1 MSDALW
7 AAREGDPL
15 LHTSFWADLV
25 SGALEFTAYAAAGAL
40 ACAVTGLTC
49 GVGAVVLGA
58 VVGAA
63 LSYGAGDKITAVC
76 DEIGNALF
84 PPSEQAWIRTGSPDT
99 RTNAKPAARAA
110 GMIDPGASV
119 EPSPA
124 PEPSFLDKV
133 GNFFSQMWKPT
144 VASPDPRAVPCEDDK
159 IDCEKH
165 PPMEEQYLAEGSSKV
180 YINSQPAVRSKDR
193 STCEATVSDNAAGRR
208 VSHNVR
214 IGGPPVVVREI
225 RSGKTP
231 GIALAITALMLLRG
245 NPRNLLRQLPC
256 MAIGM
261 GASVIAGQAMN
272 AAFGSPRPVHA
283 PTGAKVLGE
292 EDELDFSL
300 PGMLPIEWQ
309 RFYNSRDARTGGL
322 FGVGWSVPFEV
333 EIVRDAHPD
342 GGEQFVYIDEQG
354 RRLGMGQVSAPDA
367 FFNAGEGLAFRRAE
381 DGRMVVESMDGIHRL
396 FEQDP
401 HDDARLRL
409 VLVGDRNE
417 NILQLRYDEQGR
429 LCGVEEQ
436 EGPSRIALFHSATHP
451 RRVERIETVPQDG
464 GQRVVLARYDYD
476 AAGDLAQ
483 VVDATGKVVRRFAYD
498 AGRRMTMHELPTG
511 LRSHY
516 EWTEF
521 AGPRGAE
528 WRVTRYWSDLGDEY
542 RFEYDLAA
550 GLTVAIDGLGRRV
563 EREWDAAYQIV
574 RHTDALGHT
583 WRFEW
588 NDDGQVLGAVDPKG
602 GQWRCSYD
610 ASGNLTGETD
620 PLGRTESSTWLE
632 FASLPLTEVDAAGRA
647 WRYVYDEHGNLVA
660 EIDPLGQRTVYA
672 HGTRGEVV
680 RITDA
685 TGKHKHL
692 RWDERGLLREHI
704 DCSGQRTR
712 FAWDAMGHLQS
723 VTDAIGETTHYQH
736 DARGRLR
743 QVLLPDGRIERYERD
758 RAGLLHAFTNP
769 AGHVT
774 AYRRDAG
781 GEVCE
786 RLDPM
791 GRRVR
796 FDHDAYGRLI
806 ALHNENGQAY
816 RFDWDEGD
824 RLRAQTDID
833 GSERRYRYD
842 ALSQVTEVA
851 WIPAPPDATDA
862 HDDSR
867 AAGGAANEALVEPG
881 DEEPIVHR
889 LERDAVGRLLARNT
903 GDTSI
908 SYRWDAADQ
917 LLAIEQTSAQGVRQC
932 LGFAY
937 DALGRLTDE
946 SSAGGALRHSYDEL
960 GNLLSTRLPDG
971 RSINRLYYGSGHLHQ
986 VNIDGKVISDFERDG
1001 LHREVLRSQG
1011 RIATATG
1018 YDRAGRLAHRRQRLA
1033 GDPGGQAPASG
1044 LLDKTYGYD
1053 FADNLI
1059 VRARR
1064 RHGGHGG
1071 LVDLQGRGVGAGGSL
1086 PPERRQSLRY
1096 DATGRI
1102 LQAQYHQAN
1111 PGVPAET
1118 FRYDQAANLLDG
1130 DGSTPGTG
1138 SSGYVRNNRL
1148 RVYQDKR
1155 YEWDRFGRLLCKRIG
1170 HHTVQ
1175 RFRYD
1180 SEHRLVAVDIRDRQG
1195 ESIVRFEYDPI
1206 GRRTAKTH
1214 VRADG
1219 HVLGTTEFLWDGM
1232 RLAGEHSAS
1241 QHSLY
1246 LYTAED
1252 SYEPLARVDGL
1263 GAHQEVLH
1271 FHTDANGAPEE
1282 MTGADGQLLWQTR
1295 YRVWGNT
1302 VQEEYHPAQ
1311 LAPQNLRFQGQYLD
1325 RETGLHYNTF
1335 RFFDPD
1341 VGRFTTSDPIGLAGG
1356 LNLYQYAPNP
1366 VEWIDP
1372 WGWVCGKAFNRRNR
1386 ITSRWV
1392 KTLTGKKPGE
1402 VDAFL
1407 RQKGYTPSV
1416 HQTSPTATPHTR
1428 YTRVT
1433 KAGSKDVLDYHPG
1446 GPNAIHKSDYWKV
1459 YRDGQVQG
1467 RIGHGGFT
1475 NYNKIVDS
1483 PVYVDGILM
1492 NTPI

>member
-40 ACAVTGLTC
+40 ACAITGLTC

-63 LSYGAGDKITAVC
+63 LAYGAGDQITAVC
-76 DEIGNALF
+76 DDIGNALF

-99 RTNAKPAARAA
+99 HTNDKPAARAA
-110 GMIDPGASV
+110 GMIDHSASV

-124 PEPSFLDKV
+124 PEPGFLDKV

-144 VASPDPRAVPCEDDK
+144 VAAPDPRAVPCDDDK

-231 GIALAITALMLLRG
+231 GVALAITALMLLRG

-256 MAIGM
+256 MALGM
-261 GASVIAGQAMN
+261 GASVVAGQAMN

-292 EDELDFSL
+292 EDDLDFSL
-300 PGMLPIEWQ
+300 PGVLPIEWQ

-322 FGVGWSVPFEV
+322 FGAGWSVPFEV
-333 EIVRDAHPD
+333 EIVLDAHPD
-342 GGEQFVYIDEQG
+342 GGQQLVYVDEQG
-354 RRLGMGQVSAPDA
+354 RRLGLGPVAAPDA

-381 DGRMVVESMDGIHRL
+381 DGRMVVESMDGLYRL

-401 HDDARLRL
+401 HDTARLRL
-409 VLVGDRNE
+409 AMLGDRNE
-417 NILQLRYDEQGR
+417 NILHLRYDEQGR
-429 LCGVEEQ
+429 LCGIEEQ
-436 EGPSRIALFHSATHP
+436 EGPTRIALFHSAVHP
-451 RRVERIETVPQDG
+451 QRVERIE
-464 GQRVVLARYDYD
+464 RVETAQHERAVLARYAYD

-483 VVDATGKVVRRFAYD
+483 VIDATGQVVRRFAYD
-498 AGRRMTMHELPTG
+498 SGRRMVMHELPTG
-511 LRSHY
+511 LQSHY
-516 EWTEF
+516 AWSELI
-521 AGPRGAE
+521 GPRGTE
-528 WRVTRYWSDLGDEY
+528 WRVTRYRSDLGDEY
-542 RFEYDLAA
+542 RFDYDLAA

-563 EREWDAAYQIV
+563 EREWDAGYQV
-574 RHTDALGHT
+574 TRHTDALGHT

-602 GQWRCSYD
+602 GIWRCSYD
-610 ASGNLTGETD
+610 ASGNLAGETD
-620 PLGRTESSTWLE
+620 PLGLTASTTWLE
-632 FASLPLTEVDAAGRA
+632 FAALPLAEVDAAGRA
-647 WRYVYDEHGNLVA
+647 WRYVYDAHGNCVA
-660 EIDPLGQRTVYA
+660 EVDPLGQRTVYA
-672 HGTRGEVV
+672 HGTRGEIV

-712 FAWDAMGHLQS
+712 FAWDAMGHMQS
-723 VTDAIGETTHYQH
+723 VTDALGESTHYRH
-736 DARGRLR
+736 DARGRLL
-743 QVLLPDGRIERYERD
+743 QVQLPDGRTESYARD
-758 RAGLLHAFTNP
+758 RAGLLQAFTNP
-769 AGHVT
+769 AGQST
-774 AYRRDAG
+774 AYQRDAG
-781 GEVCE
+781 GEVRE
-786 RLDPM
+786 RRDPM
-791 GRRVR
+791 GRHVR
-796 FDHDAYGRLI
+796 FDYDAYGRLT

-833 GSERRYRYD
+833 GGARRYGYD
-842 ALSQVTEVA
+842 ALGEVTEVA
-851 WIPAPPDATDA
+851 WVPAPADAADEPPTG
-862 HDDSR
+862 S
-867 AAGGAANEALVEPG
+867 GAANEALAAPG
-881 DEEPIVHR
+881 DDAPIVHR
-889 LERDAVGRLLARNT
+889 LERDAVGRLLAKNT
-903 GDTSI
+903 GDATTR
-908 SYRWDAADQ
+908 YQWDAADQ
-917 LLAIEQTSAQGVRQC
+917 LLAIERTDAQGARQR
-932 LGFAY
+932 LAFTY
-937 DALGRLTDE
+937 DAVGRLTQE
-946 SSAGGALRHSYDEL
+946 SNAGGALQHAYDEL

-971 RSINRLYYGSGHLHQ
+971 RRINRLYYGSGHLHQ
-986 VNIDGKVISDFERDG
+986 INLDGEVVSDFERDG

-1018 YDRAGRLAHRRQRLA
+1018 YDRAGRLTHRRQRLTGNA
-1033 GDPGGQAPASG
+1033 NGRAPASG
-1044 LLDKTYGYD
+1044 LLDKTYSYD

-1059 VRARR
+1059 VRARS
-1064 RHGGHGG
+1064 RHGGHAG
-1071 LVDLQGRGVGAGGSL
+1071 LVDLQGRGVGAGGTL

-1130 DGSTPGTG
+1130 DGSTATG
-1138 SSGYVRNNRL
+1138 EGGSAGYVQNNRL

-1155 YEWDRFGRLLCKRIG
+1155 FDWDRFGRLRCKRIG

-1180 SEHRLVAVDIRDRQG
+1180 SEHQLVAVDIQDRNG
-1195 ESIVRFEYDPI
+1195 ASTVRFDYDPI
-1206 GRRTAKTH
+1206 GRRIGKTH

-1219 HVLGTTEFLWDGM
+1219 RIVGTTEFLWDGM
-1232 RLAGEHSAS
+1232 RLAGERSAS
-1241 QHSLY
+1241 QQSLY
-1246 LYTAED
+1246 LYVDED
-1252 SYEPLARVDGL
+1252 SYEPLARVDGI
-1263 GAHQEVLH
+1263 GAHQHILH
-1271 FHTDANGAPEE
+1271 FHVDANGAPEE
-1282 MTGADGQLLWQTR
+1282 MTDAQGQLLWQAR

-1341 VGRFTTSDPIGLAGG
+1341 VGRFTTTDPIGLSGSS
-1356 LNLYQYAPNP
+1356 NLYQYAPNP
-1366 VEWIDP
+1366 IGWTDP
-1372 WGWVCGKAFNRRNR
+1372 WGWVCGKAFNRRNG
-1386 ITSRWV
+1386 IAKRWV
-1392 KTLTGKKPGE
+1392 KTLSGKKPNQ
-1402 VDAFL
+1402 VDAYL
-1407 RQKGYTPSV
+1407 RQKGFTPSV
-1416 HQTSPTATPHTR
+1416 HRTSPNATPHTR
-1428 YTRVT
+1428 YTRMT
-1433 KAGSKDVLDYHPG
+1433 KSGNKDVLDYHPG
-1446 GPNAIHKSDYWKV
+1446 GPNATHKSDYWKV
-1459 YRDGQVQG
+1459 YRNGEVQG

-1475 NYNKIVDS
+1475 KYDKIVDS
-1483 PVYVDGILM
+1483 PVYVDGVLM
-1492 NTPI
+1492 NSPI